1 MARISKE
8 EILKRAND
16 YIQFMIKE
24 INENKDGFVEYNKKS
39 ISDFEELQAY
49 MSLYKYGTEEYKK
62 IAYKY
67 IKMIFGRWKYEKYR
81 GIKSY
86 C

>member
-24 INENKDGFVEYNKKS
+24 INENKDCFVECNKKS
-39 ISDFEELQAY
+39 ISDFEELCN
-49 MSLYKYGTEEYKK
+49 LYRISKD
-62 IAYKY
+62 Y
-67 IKMIFGRWKYEKYR
+67 IILPTTLQKVE
-81 GIKSY
+81 
-86 C
+86 

>member
-8 EILKRAND
+8 EILKKAND

-24 INENKDGFVEYNKKS
+24 INENKDGFVECNKKS

-49 MSLYKYGTEEYKK
+49 MSLYKYGAEEYKEL
-62 IAYKY
+62 AYKY
-67 IKMIFGRWKYEKYR
+67 IKRIFSR
-81 GIKSY
+81 
-86 C
+86 